1 MFKINPL
8 NILKKRRLSFVPPH
22 FSKIQIQNHD
32 LFFDTD
38 LIKWIDTKLNGR
50 YTIVNLP
57 YVTSEGKSQTGT
69 FAAFED
75 PRELTYFMLACPHLR
90 RN

>member
-1 MFKINPL
+1 MNFL
-8 NILKKRRLSFVPPH
+8 NTVNI
-22 FSKIQIQNHD
+22 KIQIQNHD

-57 YVTSEGKSQTGT
+57 YITSEGKSQTGT